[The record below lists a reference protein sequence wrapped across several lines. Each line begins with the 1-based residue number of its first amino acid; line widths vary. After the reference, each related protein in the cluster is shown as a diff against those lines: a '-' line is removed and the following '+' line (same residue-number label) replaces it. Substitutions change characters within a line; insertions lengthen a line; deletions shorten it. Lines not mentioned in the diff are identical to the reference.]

1 MWWRW
6 ARRVA
11 VSGLFLGHCNHDTDS
26 VSDHPPSRPHRSDRH
41 GSAPAARPRDPR
53 SLFVR
58 LIEFVSPGPDSTAE
72 LIKTLADAEHRDLIE
87 PESRVMLEGVIRMA
101 GMTAGDV
108 MVAFKR
114 MDLLDIDAPYDALLR
129 EVIDTA
135 HSRFPVFEGSRD
147 NIIGVLMAK
156 DLLKLQCS
164 PDLSLRTLLRPAV
177 FVPESK
183 GLNELLREFRSN
195 RSHLAIVID
204 EFGQTAGL
212 ITIEDVLEE
221 IVGEI
226 EDEFDDVE
234 DESSIFTLADG
245 SQRVAGD
252 AEIAAVNEAF
262 DTQLSEADFDT
273 IGGLV
278 AHELGRVP
286 RRGEAVVLGGLR
298 FVVMLARG
306 GAVRWFKV
314 TRASDQDEVTAS

>member
-1 MWWRW
+1 MSEPSHSRSSKVDKTSG
-6 ARRVA
+6 ASSRRER
-11 VSGLFLGHCNHDTDS
+11 
-26 VSDHPPSRPHRSDRH
+26 DH
-41 GSAPAARPRDPR
+41 R

-58 LIEFVSPGPDSTAE
+58 LVEFLSPGPDSTAE
-72 LIKTLADAEHRDLIE
+72 LIASLAEAEHRELIE

-108 MVAFKR
+108 MVAVRR
-114 MDLLDIDAPYDALLR
+114 MDLLDIDAPYDELLAQ
-129 EVIDTA
+129 VIDTG
-135 HSRFPVFEGSRD
+135 HSRFPVFEGERD
-147 NIIGVLMAK
+147 NIIGMLMSK
-156 DLLKLQCS
+156 DLLKLQRA
-164 PDLSLRTLLRPAV
+164 PELNLRTLLRQPV

-204 EFGQTAGL
+204 EFGKTAGL

-226 EDEFDDVE
+226 EDEFDDE
-234 DESSIFTLADG
+234 DTPSSIFTLADG

-252 AEIAAVNEAF
+252 AAILSVNEAF
-262 DTQLSEADFDT
+262 ETQLPEEDFDT

-286 RRGEAVVLGGLR
+286 RRGEHVDVGGLR
-298 FVVMLARG
+298 FRVMLARG
-306 GAVRWFKV
+306 GSVRWFKV
-314 TRASDQDEVTAS
+314 TRAPDAAETAEH